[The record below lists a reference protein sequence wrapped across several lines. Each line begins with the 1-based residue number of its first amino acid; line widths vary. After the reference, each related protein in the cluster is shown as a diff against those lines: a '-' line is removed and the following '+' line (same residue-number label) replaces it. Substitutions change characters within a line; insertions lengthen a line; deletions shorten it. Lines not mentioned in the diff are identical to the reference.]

1 MLGVTVGR
9 WDGALA
15 DEPEMLYALSDVSR
29 HLAVLLVRRQALPRR
44 APT

>member
-44 APT
+44 APA